1 MGRVNKAH
9 TATVNRIIRRYAGAS
24 AWDINVDVR
33 TADAIIEVE
42 TEATIQ
48 RGVRR
53 LKTFE
58 GPVYLAVTNREALP
72 EALRVTNGSHVG
84 VMDPQG
90 NIVKP
95 AKALIGAG

>member
-1 MGRVNKAH
+1 M
-9 TATVNRIIRRYAGAS
+9 
-24 AWDINVDVR
+24 DVR

-58 GPVYLAVTNREALP
+58 GPVYLAVDQPRALP
-72 EALRVTNGSHVG
+72 EALRVTNGSQVG

-95 AKALIGAG
+95 AKMLPMPD

>member
-1 MGRVNKAH
+1 MTRVNKAH

-24 AWDINVDVR
+24 AWDINVDIR
-33 TADAIIEVE
+33 TSEAIIEVE
-42 TEATIQ
+42 TEATIH

-72 EALRVTNGSHVG
+72 EALRATNGSHIG

-95 AKALIGAG
+95 AQALANAG